1 MPAKSIYRRRG
12 GYAGLAAAL
21 ALTTTP
27 TVAAPIT
34 ESEAVDRALAQPE
47 FMAIGEANRDEAQAR
62 IAGIRRFDNPEASV
76 SREQISG
83 SGRSETEWQAGV
95 TQPVDLSG
103 ARSALRAAA
112 RAEAGAVDAETARR
126 RQERMAEVRRAFT
139 GCAAATEKARISNG
153 FVGRLRE
160 AERIVTART
169 RAGDTAGYDLRR
181 LRVEARSAEAQGQL
195 AAGEVAAEC
204 AALSRLTG
212 DPDARPAEPI
222 SAIALRASPTS
233 APETRPD
240 ILAREQRV
248 LAASQQVRAA
258 QRARLPEI
266 AVGLGYKRVTADE
279 GSAGGPVVSL
289 GARIPLFNNGGAV
302 IAEARAR
309 QRAREA
315 ELGLARREAEAAVAV
330 AEARTEAAIAAAR
343 AAQAAAGDAAR
354 LGPIA
359 EAAYEG
365 GESGVV
371 ELVDAYRTAR
381 DAELGIVELLER
393 AARARIDL
401 ELAQGSVTNAGL

>member
-1 MPAKSIYRRRG
+1 MSAKSVYRLQG
-12 GYAGLAAAL
+12 GHAALAAMLALAAAPSL
-21 ALTTTP
+21 
-27 TVAAPIT
+27 AAPIT
-34 ESEAVDRALAQPE
+34 ETEAIDRALAQPE
-47 FMAIGEANRDEAQAR
+47 FTALGEANRDEAQAR

-112 RAEAGAVDAETARR
+112 RAEAGAVDADTARR
-126 RQERMAEVRRAFT
+126 RQERMAEVRRAFV
-139 GCAAATEKARISNG
+139 GCAASTDKVRISSE
-153 FVGRLRE
+153 FITRLRE
-160 AERIVTART
+160 AERVVTART

-181 LRVEARSAEAQGQL
+181 LRVEARTAEAQGQL
-195 AAGEVAAEC
+195 TAGEVAAEC
-204 AALSRLTG
+204 AVLSRLTG
-212 DPDARPAEPI
+212 EPDARPAEPI
-222 SAIALRASPTS
+222 AAIALRASPTS
-233 APETRPD
+233 PPETRPD

-248 LAASQQVRAA
+248 IAASQQVRAA

-289 GARIPLFNNGGAV
+289 GARIPLFNNGGAA

-330 AEARTEAAIAAAR
+330 AEARTDAAIAAAR
-343 AAQAAAGDAAR
+343 AAQGAAGDAAR

-381 DAELGIVELLER
+381 DAELEIIDLLER

-401 ELAQGSVTNAGL
+401 ELAQGSVANAGL

>member
-1 MPAKSIYRRRG
+1 MSAKFFYRLARG
-12 GYAGLAAAL
+12 HAGLAAAL
-21 ALTTTP
+21 ALA
-27 TVAAPIT
+27 AAPAPAAPVT
-34 ESEAVDRALAQPE
+34 EAEAIDRALAQPE
-47 FMAIGEANRDEAQAR
+47 FTALGEANRDEAQAR
-62 IAGIRRFDNPEASV
+62 IRGIRRFDNPEASL
-76 SREQISG
+76 SREQVSG

-103 ARSALRAAA
+103 RRSALRAAA
-112 RAEAGAVDAETARR
+112 RAEAGAVDADTARR
-126 RQERMAEVRRAFT
+126 RQERSAEVRRAFA
-139 GCAAATEKARISNG
+139 GCAAAAEKVRVSSA
-153 FVGRLRE
+153 FAGRLQE

-181 LRVEARSAEAQGQL
+181 LRVEARTAEAQERL

-212 DPDARPAEPI
+212 EPDARPAEPI
-222 SAIALRASPTS
+222 AAIALRATPTS
-233 APETRPD
+233 PPETRPD
-240 ILAREQRV
+240 IAAREQRV
-248 LAASQQVRAA
+248 LASSQQVRAA

-279 GSAGGPVVSL
+279 GSAGGPVISL
-289 GARIPLFNNGGAV
+289 GARIPLFDRGGAA

-315 ELGLARREAEAAVAV
+315 ELGLARREAEVAVAV
-330 AEARTEAAIAAAR
+330 AEARTEAAVAAAR

-381 DAELGIVELLER
+381 DAELEIIDLLER

-401 ELAQGSVTNAGL
+401 ELAQGSAQNAGL

>member
-1 MPAKSIYRRRG
+1 MSAKFFYRLSG
-12 GYAGLAAAL
+12 GQVAIAAAL
-21 ALTTTP
+21 ALAAAP
-27 TVAAPIT
+27 APAAPIT
-34 ESEAVDRALAQPE
+34 EAEAIDRALAQPE
-47 FMAIGEANRDEAQAR
+47 FTALGEANRDEAQAR
-62 IAGIRRFDNPEASV
+62 VAGIRRFDNPEASV
-76 SREQISG
+76 SREQVSG
-83 SGRSETEWQAGV
+83 ASRSETEWQAGV
-95 TQPVDLSG
+95 TQAVDLSG
-103 ARSALRAAA
+103 RRSALRAAA
-112 RAEAGAVDAETARR
+112 RAEAGAVDADTARR
-126 RQERMAEVRRAFT
+126 RQERSAEVRRAFA
-139 GCAAATEKARISNG
+139 GCAAAREKVRISSA
-153 FVGRLRE
+153 FVSRLHE

-181 LRVEARSAEAQGQL
+181 LRVEARTAEAQGQL

-204 AALSRLTG
+204 AALSRLSG
-212 DPDARPAEPI
+212 EPDARPAEPI
-222 SAIALRASPTS
+222 ATIALRASPTS

-248 LAASQQVRAA
+248 VAASQQVRAA
-258 QRARLPEI
+258 QRGRLPEI
-266 AVGLGYKRVTADE
+266 GVGLGYKRVTADE
-279 GSAGGPVVSL
+279 GSAGGPVISL
-289 GARIPLFNNGGAV
+289 GARIPLFDRGGAA

-330 AEARTEAAIAAAR
+330 AEARTGAAIAAAR
-343 AAQAAAGDAAR
+343 AAQAASGDAAR

-381 DAELGIVELLER
+381 DAELEIIDLLER

-401 ELAQGSVTNAGL
+401 ELAQGSAQNAGL

>member
-1 MPAKSIYRRRG
+1 MPAKSFYRLRG
-12 GYAGLAAAL
+12 GHAALAAVLALAAAPL
-21 ALTTTP
+21 L
-27 TVAAPIT
+27 AAPIT
-34 ESEAVDRALAQPE
+34 ESEAIDRALARPE
-47 FMAIGEANRDEAQAR
+47 FTALGEANRDEAQAR

-76 SREQISG
+76 SRERISG
-83 SGRSETEWQAGV
+83 SGRSETELQAGV

-112 RAEAGAVDAETARR
+112 RAEAGAVDADTARR
-126 RQERMAEVRRAFT
+126 RQERMADVRRAFV
-139 GCAAATEKARISNG
+139 GCAASTDKARISSE
-153 FVGRLRE
+153 FITRLRE
-160 AERIVTART
+160 AERVVTART

-181 LRVEARSAEAQGQL
+181 LRVEARTAEAQGKL

-204 AALSRLTG
+204 AALSRLAG
-212 DPDARPAEPI
+212 EPDARPAEPI
-222 SAIALRASPTS
+222 AAIALRATPTS

-289 GARIPLFNNGGAV
+289 GARIPLFNNGSAA

-315 ELGLARREAEAAVAV
+315 ELGLARREAEAAIAV
-330 AEARTEAAIAAAR
+330 AEARTDAAIAAAR
-343 AAQAAAGDAAR
+343 AAQGAAGDAAR

-365 GESGVV
+365 GETGVV

-381 DAELGIVELLER
+381 DAELEIIELLER

-401 ELAQGSVTNAGL
+401 ELAQGSVANAGL

>member
-1 MPAKSIYRRRG
+1 MPAKSVYRLQG
-12 GYAGLAAAL
+12 GHAAL
-21 ALTTTP
+21 AAVLTLAATP
-27 TVAAPIT
+27 AHAAPIT
-34 ESEAVDRALAQPE
+34 ETQAIERALAQPE
-47 FMAIGEANRDEAQAR
+47 FTALGEANRDEAQAR

-95 TQPVDLSG
+95 TQPVDLSR

-112 RAEAGAVDAETARR
+112 RAEAGAVDADTARR
-126 RQERMAEVRRAFT
+126 RQERMAEVRRAFV
-139 GCAAATEKARISNG
+139 GCAAATDKVRISNG
-153 FVGRLRE
+153 FITRLRE
-160 AERIVTART
+160 AERVVTART

-181 LRVEARSAEAQGQL
+181 LRVEARTAEAQGQL
-195 AAGEVAAEC
+195 TAGEVAAEC

-212 DPDARPAEPI
+212 EPDARPAEPI
-222 SAIALRASPTS
+222 AAIALRASPTS

-289 GARIPLFNNGGAV
+289 AARIPLFNNGSAA

-315 ELGLARREAEAAVAV
+315 ELGLARREAEAAIAV
-330 AEARTEAAIAAAR
+330 AEARTDAAIAAAR
-343 AAQAAAGDAAR
+343 AAQGAAGDAAR

-381 DAELGIVELLER
+381 DAELEIIELLER

-401 ELAQGSVTNAGL
+401 ELAQGSVANAGL

>member
-1 MPAKSIYRRRG
+1 MLA
-12 GYAGLAAAL
+12 LAAAPL
-21 ALTTTP
+21 L
-27 TVAAPIT
+27 AAPIT
-34 ESEAVDRALAQPE
+34 ESEAIDRALARPE
-47 FMAIGEANRDEAQAR
+47 FTALGEANRDEAQAR

-76 SREQISG
+76 SRERISG
-83 SGRSETEWQAGV
+83 SGRSETELQAGV

-112 RAEAGAVDAETARR
+112 RAEAGAVDADTARR
-126 RQERMAEVRRAFT
+126 RQERMADVRRAFV
-139 GCAAATEKARISNG
+139 GCAASTDKARISSE
-153 FVGRLRE
+153 FITRLRE
-160 AERIVTART
+160 AERVVTART

-181 LRVEARSAEAQGQL
+181 LRVEARTAEAQGKL

-204 AALSRLTG
+204 AALSRLAG
-212 DPDARPAEPI
+212 EPDARPAEPI
-222 SAIALRASPTS
+222 AAIALRATPTS

-289 GARIPLFNNGGAV
+289 GARIPLFNNGSAA

-315 ELGLARREAEAAVAV
+315 ELGLARREAEAAIAV
-330 AEARTEAAIAAAR
+330 AEARTDAAIAAAR
-343 AAQAAAGDAAR
+343 AAQGAAGDAAR

-365 GESGVV
+365 GETGVV

-381 DAELGIVELLER
+381 DAELEIIELLER

-401 ELAQGSVTNAGL
+401 ELAQGSVANAGL

>member
-1 MPAKSIYRRRG
+1 MSAKFFYRLSG
-12 GYAGLAAAL
+12 GQVALAATLALAAAP
-21 ALTTTP
+21 AP
-27 TVAAPIT
+27 AAPIT
-34 ESEAVDRALAQPE
+34 EAEAIDRALAQPE
-47 FMAIGEANRDEAQAR
+47 FTALGEANRDEAQAR

-76 SREQISG
+76 SREQVSG

-103 ARSALRAAA
+103 RRSALRAAA
-112 RAEAGAVDAETARR
+112 RAEAGAVDADIARR
-126 RQERMAEVRRAFT
+126 RQERSAEVRRAFA
-139 GCAAATEKARISNG
+139 GCAAAIEKVRVSSG
-153 FVGRLRE
+153 FVGRLHE

-181 LRVEARSAEAQGQL
+181 LRVEARAAEAQGQL

-204 AALSRLTG
+204 AGLSRLSG
-212 DPDARPAEPI
+212 EPDARPAEPI
-222 SAIALRASPTS
+222 VVIALRATPTS

-258 QRARLPEI
+258 QRVRLPEI
-266 AVGLGYKRVTADE
+266 GVGLGYKRVTADE
-279 GSAGGPVVSL
+279 GSAGGPVISL
-289 GARIPLFNNGGAV
+289 GARIPLFDRGGAA

-330 AEARTEAAIAAAR
+330 AEVRTDAAIAAAR

-381 DAELGIVELLER
+381 DAELEIIDLLER

-401 ELAQGSVTNAGL
+401 ELAQGSAQNAGL

>member
-1 MPAKSIYRRRG
+1 MPAKSFYRLRG
-12 GYAGLAAAL
+12 GHAAIVAAL
-21 ALTTTP
+21 ALAAAP
-27 TVAAPIT
+27 APGAPIT
-34 ESEAVDRALAQPE
+34 EAEAVDRALAQPE
-47 FMAIGEANRDEAQAR
+47 FTALGEANREEAQAR
-62 IAGIRRFDNPEASV
+62 IRGIRRFDNPEASL
-76 SREQISG
+76 SREQVSG

-103 ARSALRAAA
+103 RRSALRAAA
-112 RAEAGAVDAETARR
+112 RAEAAAVDADIARR
-126 RQERMAEVRRAFT
+126 RQERSAEVRRAFA
-139 GCAAATEKARISNG
+139 GCAAATEKVRVSSA
-153 FVGRLRE
+153 FVGRLHE

-181 LRVEARSAEAQGQL
+181 LRVEARTAEAQGQL

-204 AALSRLTG
+204 AALSRLSG
-212 DPDARPAEPI
+212 EPDARPAEPI
-222 SAIALRASPTS
+222 AAIALRATPTS
-233 APETRPD
+233 PPETRPD
-240 ILAREQRV
+240 IVAREQRV

-266 AVGLGYKRVTADE
+266 GVGLGYKRVTADE
-279 GSAGGPVVSL
+279 GSAGGPAISL
-289 GARIPLFNNGGAV
+289 GARIPLFDRGGAA

-330 AEARTEAAIAAAR
+330 AEARTDAAIAAAR

-381 DAELGIVELLER
+381 DAELEIIDLLER

-401 ELAQGSVTNAGL
+401 ELAQGSAQNAGL

>member
-1 MPAKSIYRRRG
+1 MPAKSFYRLRG
-12 GYAGLAAAL
+12 GNAALAAMLALAAAPSL
-21 ALTTTP
+21 
-27 TVAAPIT
+27 AAPIT
-34 ESEAVDRALAQPE
+34 ETEAIDHALAQPE
-47 FMAIGEANRDEAQAR
+47 LTALGEANRDEAQAR
-62 IAGIRRFDNPEASV
+62 IAGIRRFDNPEASI

-112 RAEAGAVDAETARR
+112 RAEAGAVDADTARR
-126 RQERMAEVRRAFT
+126 RQERMAEVRRAFV
-139 GCAAATEKARISNG
+139 GCAASTDKVRISNE
-153 FVGRLRE
+153 FITRLRE
-160 AERIVTART
+160 AERVVTART

-181 LRVEARSAEAQGQL
+181 LRVEARTAEAQGQL
-195 AAGEVAAEC
+195 TAGEVAAEC

-212 DPDARPAEPI
+212 EPDARPAEPI
-222 SAIALRASPTS
+222 ATIALRASPAS
-233 APETRPD
+233 APEPRPD

-289 GARIPLFNNGGAV
+289 GARIPLFNNGSSA

-315 ELGLARREAEAAVAV
+315 ELGLARREAEAAIAV
-330 AEARTEAAIAAAR
+330 AEARTDAAIAAAR
-343 AAQAAAGDAAR
+343 AAQGAAGDAAR

-381 DAELGIVELLER
+381 DAELEIIELLER

-401 ELAQGSVTNAGL
+401 ELAQGSVANAGL

>member
-1 MPAKSIYRRRG
+1 VLA
-12 GYAGLAAAL
+12 LAAAPL
-21 ALTTTP
+21 L
-27 TVAAPIT
+27 AAPIT
-34 ESEAVDRALAQPE
+34 ESEAIDRALARPE
-47 FMAIGEANRDEAQAR
+47 FTALGEANRDEAQAR

-76 SREQISG
+76 SRERISG
-83 SGRSETEWQAGV
+83 SGRSETELQAGV

-112 RAEAGAVDAETARR
+112 RAEAGAVDADTARR
-126 RQERMAEVRRAFT
+126 RQERMADVRRAFV
-139 GCAAATEKARISNG
+139 GCAASTDKARISSE
-153 FVGRLRE
+153 FITRLRE
-160 AERIVTART
+160 AERVVTART

-181 LRVEARSAEAQGQL
+181 LRVEARTAEAQGKL

-204 AALSRLTG
+204 AALSRLAG
-212 DPDARPAEPI
+212 EPDARPAEPI
-222 SAIALRASPTS
+222 AAIALRATPTS

-289 GARIPLFNNGGAV
+289 GARIPLFNNGSAA

-315 ELGLARREAEAAVAV
+315 ELGLARREAEAAIAV
-330 AEARTEAAIAAAR
+330 AEARTDAAIAAAR
-343 AAQAAAGDAAR
+343 AAQGAAGDAAR

-365 GESGVV
+365 GETGVV

-381 DAELGIVELLER
+381 DAELEIIELLER

-401 ELAQGSVTNAGL
+401 ELAQGSVANAGL